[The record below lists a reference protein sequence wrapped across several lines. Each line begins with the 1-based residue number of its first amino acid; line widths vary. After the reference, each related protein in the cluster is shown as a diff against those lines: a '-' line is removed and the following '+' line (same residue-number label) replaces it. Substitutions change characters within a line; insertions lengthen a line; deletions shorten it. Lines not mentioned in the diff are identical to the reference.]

1 MLVMHTELTTQESC
15 LLLMRWATPPPLGII
30 TKGSM
35 VSRRTVM
42 SQPELMIEHP
52 VKEWLAQEAQV
63 QATCL
68 WLPPDQKSVGSGST
82 PLGSF
87 KGWSPKRKCL
97 LDVDCFLRSAPQPE
111 ALISSRVSWLSP
123 VCDGWYCRWYLTSP
137 GVAKNLLGAYL
148 LLPRTYVCT
157 PVGCL
162 SASMVKQA
170 HWIFRFTFAVG
181 WPWPAVSHPTSLLL
195 SQMGRR

>member
-1 MLVMHTELTTQESC
+1 MTCWKSCLNNIESFREKDTLSLWNTHIGELLCHGLNWWLTTWWREC
-15 LLLMRWATPPPLGII
+15 
-30 TKGSM
+30 
-35 VSRRTVM
+35 
-42 SQPELMIEHP
+42 
-52 VKEWLAQEAQV
+52 LAQEAQV

-123 VCDGWYCRWYLTSP
+123 VCDGWYCQWYLTSP

-148 LLPRTYVCT
+148 LLLRTCACT